1 MAFKLFEQ
9 QELLR
14 KANCMQSQ
22 SGAEGVGGETGSL
35 VPSGVSLQHPYG
47 TLEHDL
53 QTFVLASG
61 QEWGN
66 KREGGLPKKPKWT
79 LESP

>member
-1 MAFKLFEQ
+1 
-9 QELLR
+9 
-14 KANCMQSQ
+14 MQSQ
-22 SGAEGVGGETGSL
+22 SGAEGGGEKTGSL

-47 TLEHDL
+47 TLQHDL
-53 QTFVLASG
+53 QTFDLASG

-66 KREGGLPKKPKWT
+66 KRKGGMPNKPKWT